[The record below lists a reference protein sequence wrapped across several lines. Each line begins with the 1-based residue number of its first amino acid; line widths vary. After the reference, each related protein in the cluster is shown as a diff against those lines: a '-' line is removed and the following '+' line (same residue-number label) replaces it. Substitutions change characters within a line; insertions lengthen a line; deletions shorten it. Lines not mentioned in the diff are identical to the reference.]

1 MPNQPGGA
9 VRPKPTLLCE
19 TELTNETEKGG
30 RTLLHNAHAHS
41 HHITNTKMSRFFL
54 CNCSSTHT
62 LRGEHLPPVDRKT
75 HKWHNI
81 FNIFSILL
89 CPGVSLLERCSKMV
103 LGVSQVV
110 ANALE
115 IVKYGA
121 LRDGLPHTWGAYPPG
136 ACPQRA
142 RLACARRPRKPRMRA
157 RHATAPEPCT
167 GSATASRFFA
177 LTCE

>member
-1 MPNQPGGA
+1 MFFQHHGLLLLPLAIEGLSRWCHIHPA
-9 VRPKPTLLCE
+9 VQSGRNRHCCAKPK
-19 TELTNETEKGG
+19 LTNETEKGG

-115 IVKYGA
+115 IVFSGTA
-121 LRDGLPHTWGAYPPG
+121 ESCGLHASRRHGRPHA
-136 ACPQRA
+136 ARA
-142 RLACARRPRKPRMRA
+142 NVY
-157 RHATAPEPCT
+157 T
-167 GSATASRFFA
+167 GS
-177 LTCE
+177 L